1 MARAAFPEDCTITN
15 DASTL
20 MDLGKRVSRKKDY
33 IPAITLAIKG
43 GWKKPVKR
51 GPSTVDL
58 ANLGK
63 LEVDPLDPYQRVV
76 RKGSILESPPK
87 KDAADETATG
97 KSPKKAEAEEPVT
110 MDEPLKVVG

>member
-1 MARAAFPEDCTITN
+1 MKGTLILCGPTEVSLARASFPEDCTITN

-58 ANLGK
+58 ASLGK

-76 RKGSILESPPK
+76 RKGNVLES
-87 KDAADETATG
+87 
-97 KSPKKAEAEEPVT
+97 KKATTDEEPAK
-110 MDEPLKVVG
+110 DEPLKVVG

>member
-1 MARAAFPEDCTITN
+1 MCGPTEVSLARTAFPEDCTITN

-20 MDLGKRVSRKKDY
+20 MALGKRVSRKKDY

-51 GPSTVDL
+51 GQSTVDL
-58 ANLGK
+58 ASLGK

-76 RKGSILESPPK
+76 RKGNVLESK
-87 KDAADETATG
+87 
-97 KSPKKAEAEEPVT
+97 KSPSAT
-110 MDEPLKVVG
+110 DQPLPVVG